1 MTKEVDV
8 MSTLKDLRILMG
20 LTQEEVATK
29 IGVSCL
35 TYRRW
40 EYGTAVPSVKHLGK
54 LADALNCT
62 SDEIVKIF
70 I

>member
-1 MTKEVDV
+1 
-8 MSTLKDLRILMG
+8 MSTTLKDLRILMG

-29 IGVSCL
+29 VGVSGL

-40 EYGTAVPSVKHLGK
+40 EYGSSSPALKHIGK
-54 LADALNCT
+54 LADTLNCT
-62 SDEIVKIF
+62 SDELIKLF

>member
-1 MTKEVDV
+1 

-40 EYGTAVPSVKHLGK
+40 EYGSTVPNAKHIGK
-54 LADALNCT
+54 LADILNCT
-62 SDEIVKIF
+62 SDDIVNLF
-70 I
+70 A